1 MLPWHPVESEQM
13 FFVVVRVSVGV
24 IVVVIGGGM
33 GRELVLL
40 LVVCEEELWEF
51 VVGMT
56 GKLLD
61 GGELLVEEV

>member
-24 IVVVIGGGM
+24 IIVVIGGGM

>member
-1 MLPWHPVESEQM
+1 M

-24 IVVVIGGGM
+24 IIVVIGGGM

>member
-1 MLPWHPVESEQM
+1 M